1 MKNKKPIIA
10 KTFTPKYDEQE
21 DRLRVV
27 VNYED
32 VYNRVDFM
40 ITRSFMLN
48 LASTA
53 DEFILQHYA
62 LEQKTVNA
70 AELILNIDNT
80 DNEEDKTMLKTDS
93 INLELFRTDEELLI
107 KVNFSYHKDSN
118 KTAVTFFSKNVTAE
132 ILLDGKMLQQIFA
145 LIKSAIPYYKWG
157 ISHHF

>member
-1 MKNKKPIIA
+1 MKNKKSIIA
-10 KTFTPKYDEQE
+10 KTFTPKYDEEE

-48 LASTA
+48 LAPTA
-53 DEFILQHYA
+53 DDFILQYYA
-62 LEQKTVNA
+62 LEQKRVDA
-70 AELILNIDNT
+70 AELILSIDNK
-80 DNEEDKTMLKTDS
+80 EDKTMLQTND
-93 INLELFRTDEELLI
+93 IDLELFRTDEELLI
-107 KVNFSYHKDSN
+107 KVNFSYQKDSN

-132 ILLDGKMLQQIFA
+132 ILLDGKMLQQIFT